1 MTAFGAN
8 VLRLTVDLLPLLLA
22 VALARLARS
31 AAHAAL
37 VILNLCL
44 FMELLTTLVDP
55 GYRFS
60 DLLPAR
66 LVASSLQIG
75 IGLSTLV
82 LWRRWR
88 AGAESV
94 TVH

>member
-60 DLLPAR
+60 D
-66 LVASSLQIG
+66 
-75 IGLSTLV
+75 TLHCRISD
-82 LWRRWR
+82 L
-88 AGAESV
+88 
-94 TVH
+94 

>member
-1 MTAFGAN
+1 MMALGAD

-22 VALARLARS
+22 VGLARLARGP
-31 AAHAAL
+31 AHASL
-37 VILNLCL
+37 VILNLGL
-44 FMELLTTLVDP
+44 FMELLTTLVDAS
-55 GYRFS
+55 YRFG
-60 DLLPAR
+60 DLLLAR
-66 LVASSLQIG
+66 LIASGLQIG
-75 IGLSTLV
+75 IGFGSIV

>member
-1 MTAFGAN
+1 MTALGAD

-22 VALARLARS
+22 VALARLARGPT
-31 AAHAAL
+31 HAAL
-37 VILNLCL
+37 VILNLGL
-44 FMELLTTLVDP
+44 FMELLTTLVDAS
-55 GYRFS
+55 YRFG
-60 DLLPAR
+60 DLLLAR
-66 LVASSLQIG
+66 LIASGLQIG
-75 IGLSTLV
+75 IGFGAIV

>member
-1 MTAFGAN
+1 
-8 VLRLTVDLLPLLLA
+8 LLLA

-66 LVASSLQIG
+66 LVASGLQIG
-75 IGLSTLV
+75 IGLATLV

>member
-1 MTAFGAN
+1 MTA
-8 VLRLTVDLLPLLLA
+8 VHYSA
-22 VALARLARS
+22 VIARSTSTRLARS

-66 LVASSLQIG
+66 LVASGLQIG
-75 IGLSTLV
+75 IGLATLA